1 MLITQQGFAQADTG
15 RMVVVKRGD
24 SGGMGVVKQ
33 ADSSG
38 VVVVKDPR
46 IDQLVRK
53 QIAINEETT
62 RESRRNVPGFRIQV
76 INSPDRSKVFV
87 AKGKIYQE
95 FPDMKPYLMYQAPNY
110 KLKVGNFKTQEE
122 AEDAVKQLSR
132 LFPSGLYIIRDII
145 EIKLSD
151 LPKADTTNP

>member
-1 MLITQQGFAQADTG
+1 MLITQQGFAQADSG
-15 RMVVVKRGD
+15 R
-24 SGGMGVVKQ
+24 MGVVKQ